1 MLTKIITR
9 TSLSSEEKTERKRER
24 EREKKKNKE
33 ENRGARVIERKTIL
47 EERNIHLPFSLDRV
61 TSSLYL

>member
-24 EREKKKNKE
+24 KKKNKE